1 MNKFG
6 RFKQT
11 NFRDWQLRD
20 PQLLDI
26 LARQQQQL
34 WQLARVA
41 NKDDAVVVE
50 ACQALDAELLHYA
63 CQRLRAGLDVA
74 ASDDCAQLIAQSV
87 LDASNQEDAVEHW
100 QKWLSAAAYWPDL
113 ASKQWCRSL
122 EKSAALVIEQ
132 LESDGIE
139 VNQATA
145 EEIEAAI
152 KVFELKDLLPPDL
165 YASFF
170 PMQATEEAES

>member
-34 WQLARVA
+34 WQLARGA
-41 NKDDAVVVE
+41 NKDDAGVVE

-63 CQRLRAGLDVA
+63 CQHLRAGLDA
-74 ASDDCAQLIAQSV
+74 AARDDCARLIAESV
-87 LDASNQEDAVEHW
+87 LDASNREDAVEHW
-100 QKWLSAAAYWPDL
+100 QKWLSAATYWPDL
-113 ASKQWCRSL
+113 ASEQWCRSL
-122 EKSAALVIEQ
+122 DKSTAILIEQ

-139 VNQATA
+139 VDQPTA
-145 EEIEAAI
+145 EKIEAAI
-152 KVFELKDLLPPDL
+152 KEFELKDLLPPEL